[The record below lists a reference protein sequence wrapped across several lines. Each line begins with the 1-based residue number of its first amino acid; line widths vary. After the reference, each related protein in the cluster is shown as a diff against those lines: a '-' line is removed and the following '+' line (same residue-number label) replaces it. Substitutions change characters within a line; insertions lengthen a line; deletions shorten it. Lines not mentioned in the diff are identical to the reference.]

1 MLREN
6 PFRGPNSALSKAVA
20 GFSRPRL
27 SSVTTAMRNVAFSAI
42 RKRLPWKDSERC
54 LYRNA
59 GNPYNVSPFTR
70 GYGLGFVPKIQYRG
84 AKSRATIAFEDLP
97 QDTSTA
103 ELSIPKTEYVGPA
116 YPAMVQQA
124 RDNMQKF
131 DKCVLLTRV
140 GGFYELYF
148 EHAEKYG
155 PLLNIKVAQRKT
167 AAGSVPMAGFP
178 FIHLERYLRILVQD
192 LNEFVAISEEFP
204 NTISGTVKS
213 GGLMFDRRVTR
224 TITPGTLID
233 EKFMDPYENNFL
245 LALYSPGPSESSYP
259 PEAEN
264 IPAELVNGAISPS
277 LVSTSVGLAWLDL
290 STGSF
295 FTQITAVGSL
305 ASAAARIGP
314 REIVLGDDLEDSI
327 KQTIMSILE
336 QQRHLVIYHPTPIH
350 ELSMSSWTP
359 MLESEVP
366 MEMQHT
372 FTKEEVAAGSLLLAY
387 VKDRLQGPGIKLQ
400 PPFRRQD
407 RENMSIDKNSMRA
420 LEILET
426 SKGGVGGGKGSLL
439 HTVRR
444 TVTKSGTRLLR
455 EWIASPS
462 MSLQVIN
469 ARLDIV
475 SVFLQDQALREEIT
489 DLLRRSYDSQ
499 RLVQK
504 FSLGRGDADD
514 LISLLKTIEAT
525 SAIASLLETHSTLSE
540 AGPETGSLNRKHRLS
555 LQSLRSRLWLEEP
568 KALAARIADAIDED
582 GLTES
587 HRVEETEKADI
598 ISMAQEVLEKEGSS
612 EDQAAMTHLSR
623 SKVKQKP
630 STDQG
635 GKEEDFWV
643 LRKNASP
650 VLESLH
656 EALDSVRQDKA
667 YLTSR
672 LREELNAP
680 SLTLISTPNL
690 GHYCHVKGLKD
701 VAASLKKHAPTRDV
715 KSTKTTRSFYYSEW
729 SSLGSKIDQ
738 AKLRIKAEE
747 QRVFQLLRE
756 QVVVNLVKLRQ
767 NAAVLDELDIGC
779 SFATLAEEQGFVRP
793 LLNSGLDHKIIGG
806 RHPTVKLGLE
816 EQGRTFI
823 SNDCSIGV
831 EERIWLITGPNMAG
845 KSTFLR
851 QNALISVLAQ
861 IGSFVPAE
869 HAEIGLVDQIFTRVG
884 SADDLFRDQSTFMV
898 EMMETAAILNQA
910 TPQSF
915 VIMDEIGRGTTP
927 EDGIAVGFA
936 CLHHLYYKNRCRTLF
951 ATHFH
956 TLADMTKAFEHLACY
971 CTDVVERPGGSFSFV
986 HRLRKGVNRS
996 SHALKVARLAGMK
1009 RWGDAI
1015 VNGGVLT
1022 RSRNSR
1028 SSN

>member
-1 MLREN
+1 
-6 PFRGPNSALSKAVA
+6 
-20 GFSRPRL
+20 
-27 SSVTTAMRNVAFSAI
+27 MRNVAFSAI
-42 RKRLPWKDSERC
+42 CKRHLWQDLNRC
-54 LYRNA
+54 LYRSA
-59 GNPYNVSPFTR
+59 GKSPNTYPCHH
-70 GYGLGFVPKIQYRG
+70 GYGRGVAPKFQYRG
-84 AKSRATIAFEDLP
+84 AKSRATIAFDDLP
-97 QDTSTA
+97 QGSPTA
-103 ELSIPKTEYVGPA
+103 ELSIPKTEYAGPA
-116 YPAMVQQA
+116 YPTVVQQA

-155 PLLNIKVAQRKT
+155 PLLNIKVAQKKT
-167 AAGSVPMAGFP
+167 AAGPVPMAGFP

-192 LNEFVAISEEFP
+192 LNEFVAISEEFA
-204 NTISGTVKS
+204 NNGSGIVKS

-245 LALYSPGPSESSYP
+245 LALYPPGPSESPYP
-259 PEAEN
+259 SEAEK
-264 IPAELVNGAISPS
+264 IPAELVKGSISPS

-295 FTQITAVGSL
+295 FTQMTTIGSL

-314 REIVLGDDLEDSI
+314 REIVLGDDLEESI
-327 KQTIMSILE
+327 KQTIMGILE
-336 QQRHLVIYHPTPIH
+336 QQRHLVTYHTTPLQA
-350 ELSMSSWTP
+350 LSMSSWTP

-366 MEMQHT
+366 TELQHT

-407 RENMSIDKNSMRA
+407 KESMSIDKNSMRA

-462 MSLQVIN
+462 MSLQVID

-475 SVFLQDQALREEIT
+475 TVFLQDRALREEIT
-489 DLLRRSYDSQ
+489 SLLRRSYDSQ

-514 LISLLKTIEAT
+514 LISLLKTIETT
-525 SAIASLLETHSTLSE
+525 SAIASLLETYSTLSE
-540 AGPETGSLNRKHRLS
+540 AGPENRSLNRKQWLS
-555 LQSLRSRLWLEEP
+555 LQSLRSRLRLEEP

-587 HRVEETEKADI
+587 HRIEETEKADI
-598 ISMAQEVLEKEGSS
+598 ISMAQEVLEKEGSL
-612 EDQAAMTHLSR
+612 EDQAAMTQLSR

-630 STDQG
+630 SPEQE
-635 GKEEDFWV
+635 GKEEDVWV

-656 EALDSVRQDKA
+656 EALGSVRQDKA

-680 SLTLISTPNL
+680 SLTLMSTPNL

-701 VAASLKKHAPTRDV
+701 VAASLKKYVPTRDV
-715 KSTKTTRSFYYSEW
+715 RTTKTTRSFYYSEW

-756 QVVVNLVKLRQ
+756 KVVVNLVKLRQ

-816 EQGRTFI
+816 EQGRTFV

-861 IGSFVPAE
+861 VGSFVPAE

-910 TPQSF
+910 TSQSF

-936 CLHHLYYKNRCRTLF
+936 CLHHLYYKNLCRTLF

-956 TLADMTKAFEHLACY
+956 TLADMTKDFKHLACY

-1009 RWGDAI
+1009 QWGDAI
-1015 VNGGVLT
+1015 RNGWILT
-1022 RSRNSR
+1022 HSRNSG